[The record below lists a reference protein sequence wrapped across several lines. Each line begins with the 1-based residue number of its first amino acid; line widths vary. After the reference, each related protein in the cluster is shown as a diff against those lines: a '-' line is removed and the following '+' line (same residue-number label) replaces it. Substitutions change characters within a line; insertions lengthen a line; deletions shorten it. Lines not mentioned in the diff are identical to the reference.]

1 MLKWFLKNK
10 EQELAPLDFSVLKT
24 DMHSHL
30 IPDIDDGA
38 SDLEASISMLKK
50 LQQLGYQKIVTTPHI
65 MSDFYK
71 NTPEII
77 AKGLEAVK
85 VELKKQNINIKLE
98 AAAEYYVDYDF
109 KQKIGKEKLL
119 TFGDNYILIEFSF
132 LEAPVNLLDIIFTLQ
147 LEGYKV
153 VLAHPERY
161 SFFEK
166 KDYEDFKTRGVL
178 LQLNLLSLIGHY
190 STPIQEQA
198 EWLIDQNMISFIGTD
213 CHNMNHANLYEKCQ
227 TKKAWHDLLNSGKL
241 LNNTL

>member
-198 EWLIDQNMISFIGTD
+198 EWLIAQNMISFIGTD